1 MKKLIDKL
9 KGAPAGSDQEEGAE
23 DSGFFST
30 MFQERTDDTQLVTTW
45 RARAQE
51 VGAQP
56 YDRRKGAERFAE
68 LWGADRYVAS
78 LGRAEL
84 ERMSQYLDF
93 VQVPPGQ
100 EIIGQDEQ
108 GDYMLIVLEGTVAVD
123 RVQPWGGR
131 ARLAEAR
138 PGDMLGEMS
147 LLDAGARFSACKT
160 LTPCVLAV
168 LDAEGLD
175 RMIMQ
180 EPRLG
185 LALLAWL
192 ARRLSLRLR
201 QVSARLSA
209 LLSRA

>member
-68 LWGADRYVAS
+68 VWGADRYVAS

-100 EIIGQDEQ
+100 EIIGQD
-108 GDYMLIVLEGTVAVD
+108 
-123 RVQPWGGR
+123 
-131 ARLAEAR
+131 
-138 PGDMLGEMS
+138 
-147 LLDAGARFSACKT
+147 
-160 LTPCVLAV
+160 
-168 LDAEGLD
+168 
-175 RMIMQ
+175 
-180 EPRLG
+180 
-185 LALLAWL
+185 
-192 ARRLSLRLR
+192 
-201 QVSARLSA
+201 
-209 LLSRA
+209 